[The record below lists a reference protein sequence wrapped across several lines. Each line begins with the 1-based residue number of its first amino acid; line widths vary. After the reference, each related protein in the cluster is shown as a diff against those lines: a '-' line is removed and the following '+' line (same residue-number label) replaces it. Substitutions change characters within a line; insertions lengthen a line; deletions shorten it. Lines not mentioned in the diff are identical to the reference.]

1 MENGPMEF
9 LRGSHT
15 TPFPTH
21 DTYAADNLLTRG
33 QVIDWEQGSGIGPP
47 RKSDIVYDVLQPG
60 QYSIHHLGIAHGGSP
75 NEGDDR
81 RIGFNVTYVTPETR
95 SVRPEGAFAQ
105 LIRGVDDYGH
115 FTLDL
120 HPR

>member
-15 TPFPTH
+15 TPYPTQ
-21 DTYAADNLLTRG
+21 DTYAPDNLLTRG
-33 QVIDWEQGSGIGPP
+33 QVIDWESAGHGTPST
-47 RKSDIVYDVLQPG
+47 SDVVYDVLRPG
-60 QYSIHHLGIAHGGSP
+60 QFSIHHLGIAHGGAP

-81 RIGFNVTYVTPETR
+81 RIGFNVTYITPETR